1 MGGLP
6 VILVG
11 VRHTRIHGKKGE
23 RPCSFFFMP
32 KTPRYQMQ
40 NRASTVWCAEFHGA
54 TVEDFLEVFGG
65 KNCVIQGCFNHGGRG
80 VQLWNS
86 FRYLEF
92 SCAVCAA
99 MDRGDENGGISEDV
113 GNHYIRAVALMTGW
127 FIHQAGMTAKTAR
140 PAEFVQRDAMG
151 TTVSTEWQLGLAR
164 FLNEGPDSVQGSSGP
179 RRSRSQVASKG
190 GHYSCLMG
198 SCGHGCGTPHCDADG
213 CMQCTML
220 SMVWEGFEKRTGIE
234 SAMRA
239 PTPTPWHM
247 VPRLHTRPDLCLF
260 NKAASP
266 EVKGRFQGKS
276 DWQVV
281 QELVAPHA
289 AVLYPKQAEKQ
300 YERDGPAPWMQ
311 PFDMPMAHVKVGRA
325 GCSPMDTEVVV
336 FVPREDEDW

>member
-1 MGGLP
+1 MANANNKSPQAGAACGRVTWPFREEIRGIINAPTRMNSPWKTTSMVERLGVGEFDMGGLP

-198 SCGHGCGTPHCDADG
+198 SCGHGCGTPHCDADV

-220 SMVWEGFEKRTGIE
+220 SMVWEGCEKRASIE

-239 PTPTPWHM
+239 PTPTPCHGTCYRGCTL
-247 VPRLHTRPDLCLF
+247 VLTSVCLTRLLRQ
-260 NKAASP
+260 
-266 EVKGRFQGKS
+266 R
-276 DWQVV
+276 
-281 QELVAPHA
+281 
-289 AVLYPKQAEKQ
+289 
-300 YERDGPAPWMQ
+300 
-311 PFDMPMAHVKVGRA
+311 
-325 GCSPMDTEVVV
+325 
-336 FVPREDEDW
+336 